1 MENKAN
7 INHFLNLKVLII
19 NSLKEQ
25 GYRENWMYPF
35 LKGLN
40 IHEIHFNN

>member
-1 MENKAN
+1 MKTQSN

-19 NSLKEQ
+19 ESLRKQ
-25 GYRENWMYPF
+25 GYPLNWTYVF

-40 IHEIHFNN
+40 IHEIHFNG